1 MINAILPFL
10 TISMIDDRTCMGISN
25 RGTLAGLDDVLD
37 RREQE
42 NQSVRTIEL
51 FLKLG
56 LNFFDTAWTCEQSR
70 PTECSAVRSL
80 TCDTTSEMV
89 LGYAISQFG
98 RKKFVVSTKFH
109 VQNVQSFQNNL
120 APTVSSI
127 STLSANQS
135 PLSDG
140 NSIEKIIRS
149 QLAASL
155 RRLGTDFID
164 LYYQQESTDDHIVID
179 EVMLCLKTLVR
190 ERKIRYIGLSASCGE
205 TIRRAHGIHPITA
218 VFTEY
223 SFQNRVIEHEA
234 LKVCRELGIGIIA
247 RYPYGSSTISPDYP
261 VRRGSDPR
269 GSPEKKIKKSTS
281 NFLDLATEKN
291 CTPNQLALG
300 WLHAQGIDIFPLI
313 ESNSAET
320 VFEAFLALKSHLYGT
335 DVEEIGTFRLSDSK
349 LTE

>member
-1 MINAILPFL
+1 
-10 TISMIDDRTCMGISN
+10 MGTSC
-25 RGTLAGLDDVLD
+25 RGSLAGHDDVQD
-37 RREQE
+37 HREQE

-56 LNFFDTAWTCEQSR
+56 LNFFDTAWTCELSR
-70 PTECSAVRSL
+70 STELSADKSSAN
-80 TCDTTSEMV
+80 DTTSEAV

-109 VQNVQSFQNNL
+109 LQNIQLCQNKSASN
-120 APTVSSI
+120 VSPMPS
-127 STLSANQS
+127 SVLN
-135 PLSDG
+135 P
-140 NSIEKIIRS
+140 NSIADVNLIEKTIRS
-149 QLAASL
+149 QLTASL
-155 RRLGTDFID
+155 KRLGTDFID
-164 LYYQQESTDDHIVID
+164 LYYQQESTDEHIVID
-179 EVMLCLKTLVR
+179 EVMLCLKSLVR
-190 ERKIRYIGLSASCGE
+190 EGKIRYVGLSACSGE
-205 TIRRAHGIHPITA
+205 AIRRAHGIHPITA
-218 VFTEY
+218 IFTEY
-223 SFQNRVIEHEA
+223 SFQNRAIELEV

-247 RYPYGSSTISPDYP
+247 RYPYGLHSISPDYP
-261 VRRGSDPR
+261 IPRGSDPR

-335 DVEEIGTFRLSDSK
+335 DVEEIGTLRLSDSK
-349 LTE
+349 RTE

>member
-1 MINAILPFL
+1 
-10 TISMIDDRTCMGISN
+10 MGILN
-25 RGTLAGLDDVLD
+25 RGTFAGHEDVLD

-42 NQSVRTIEL
+42 NQSVRTVEL
-51 FLKLG
+51 FLSLG
-56 LNFFDTAWTCEQSR
+56 LNFFDTAWTCELSR
-70 PTECSAVRSL
+70 STECSAVKSFIY
-80 TCDTTSEMV
+80 DTTSETV

-109 VQNVQSFQNNL
+109 VQNIQLCQKNF
-120 APTVSSI
+120 APAASSI
-127 STLSANQS
+127 PTSAFNQS
-135 PLSDG
+135 SLSDG

-155 RRLGTDFID
+155 KRLGTDFID
-164 LYYQQESTDDHIVID
+164 LYYQQESTDEHIVID
-179 EVMLCLKTLVR
+179 EVMLCLKNLVR
-190 ERKIRYIGLSASCGE
+190 EGKIRYIGLSACSGE

-218 VFTEY
+218 IFTEY

-247 RYPYGSSTISPDYP
+247 RYPYGLNSFSSDYP
-261 VRRGSDPR
+261 IRRGSDPR

-335 DVEEIGTFRLSDSK
+335 DVEEIGTLRLSDSK
-349 LTE
+349 QTE

>member
-1 MINAILPFL
+1 
-10 TISMIDDRTCMGISN
+10 MGISS
-25 RGTLAGLDDVLD
+25 RGSFAGHDDVQD
-37 RREQE
+37 HREQE

-56 LNFFDTAWTCEQSR
+56 LNFFDTAWTCDLGRS
-70 PTECSAVRSL
+70 TECSAVKSSAN
-80 TCDTTSEMV
+80 DTTSETV

-109 VQNVQSFQNNL
+109 LQNIQLCQNKS
-120 APTVSSI
+120 APTVSPMPSSVTNPNSI
-127 STLSANQS
+127 A
-135 PLSDG
+135 DV

-149 QLAASL
+149 QLTASL
-155 RRLGTDFID
+155 KRLGTDFID
-164 LYYQQESTDDHIVID
+164 LYYQQESTDEHIVID
-179 EVMLCLKTLVR
+179 EVMLCLKSLVR
-190 ERKIRYIGLSASCGE
+190 EGKIRYVGLSACSGE
-205 TIRRAHGIHPITA
+205 AIRRAHGIHPITA
-218 VFTEY
+218 IFTEY
-223 SFQNRVIEHEA
+223 SFQNRAIEHEI

-247 RYPYGSSTISPDYP
+247 RYPYGLYSLSPDYP
-261 VRRGSDPR
+261 ILRGSDPR

-281 NFLDLATEKN
+281 NFLDLATAKN

-335 DVEEIGTFRLSDSK
+335 DVEEIGTLRLSDSK
-349 LTE
+349 RTE